1 MTAHSVIGLIANP
14 AKSTAP
20 EVARHLAARLAAAD
34 RTVWLDPALAALTGV
49 LPGAER
55 RPDTAS
61 LAGADLLIV
70 LGGDGT
76 LLHAIRTLGGS
87 RAPIL
92 GVNLGTLGFL
102 TEIGVQGLD
111 EVLPLLLAGN
121 FSIIERPLLE
131 AIIEERGGRDVARL
145 IALNDIVVDEGS
157 PTRRAVR
164 LELSLGT
171 ERIVTFTADGI
182 VVATPAGSTAYS
194 LSAGGPILGPG
205 VAALVA
211 TPICPHTLSVRPLVY
226 PDWEWLTVEDR
237 RDGLSIK
244 VTADG
249 QVWHEVPG
257 GGRVRIGRHAERTAR
272 LVHFGRASYYD
283 VLRAKLRWGSVEPPP
298 LAP

>member
-1 MTAHSVIGLIANP
+1 MTANSVIGLIANP
-14 AKSTAP
+14 AKATAP
-20 EVARHLAARLAAAD
+20 EVARNLVARLAAAG
-34 RTVWLDPALAALTGV
+34 RRVWLDPAIAGLTGV
-49 LPGAER
+49 LPGAES
-55 RPDTAS
+55 RPDTAA
-61 LAGADLLIV
+61 LADADLLIV

-76 LLHAIRTLGGS
+76 LLHAVRTLEGS

-102 TEIGVQGLD
+102 TEVGVQELD
-111 EVLPLLLAGN
+111 EVLPRLLAGD
-121 FSIIERPLLE
+121 FTIVERPLLE

-164 LELSLGT
+164 LQLTLGSELVG
-171 ERIVTFTADGI
+171 TFTADGI

-226 PDWEWLTVEDR
+226 PDRERLTVEDLR
-237 RDGLSIK
+237 TGLSVK

-257 GGRVRIGRHAERTAR
+257 GGRVRIGRHGDRTAR
-272 LVHFGRASYYD
+272 LVHFGRSTYYD
-283 VLRAKLRWGSVEPPP
+283 VLRTKLRWGSIDPPP
-298 LAP
+298 SAR